1 MIFVTTEEYKEEFAR
16 IISCKTLG
24 KYNYVEKITVF
35 LMNKSN
41 NRTYNYYTIFAF
53 GNSISPTFEKEY
65 LTKKIISIE
74 GMHCSHC
81 SGRVEK
87 TLLTIDGVKK
97 AKVDL
102 KKKEFKIKFI

>member
-1 MIFVTTEEYKEEFAR
+1 M
-16 IISCKTLG
+16 
-24 KYNYVEKITVF
+24 
-35 LMNKSN
+35 
-41 NRTYNYYTIFAF
+41 
-53 GNSISPTFEKEY
+53 
-65 LTKKIISIE
+65 KKIISIE

-102 KKKEFKIKFI
+102 KKKLAEVELSKEIENQVFIDAIDDAGFEVVEIK